1 MYLIRNIVNEV
12 TNTMLLRD
20 FRVPNIWNMKKKTQK
35 APEKNAP
42 KKLDRRIRKICNK
55 LKEIRIEKGYTSYEN
70 FAWDNDLPRVQ
81 YWRLENGV
89 NFRME
94 SLLRILDVHK
104 IKLEDFFKG
113 IK

>member
-1 MYLIRNIVNEV
+1 
-12 TNTMLLRD
+12 
-20 FRVPNIWNMKKKTQK
+20 MKK
-35 APEKNAP
+35 PV
-42 KKLDRRIRKICNK
+42 KKLVKKPLDRRIQKMCEK
-55 LKEIRIEKGYTSYEN
+55 LKKIRIERGYTSYEN

-94 SLLRILDVHK
+94 SLLRVLDVHK

>member
-1 MYLIRNIVNEV
+1 
-12 TNTMLLRD
+12 
-20 FRVPNIWNMKKKTQK
+20 MKKKPKKKPQ
-35 APEKNAP
+35 
-42 KKLDRRIRKICNK
+42 KKLDKRILKIAAK
-55 LKEIRIEKGYTSYEN
+55 LKKIRIEEGYTSYEN

-89 NFRME
+89 NFRIE

>member
-1 MYLIRNIVNEV
+1 MRKSV
-12 TNTMLLRD
+12 
-20 FRVPNIWNMKKKTQK
+20 KKP
-35 APEKNAP
+35 AEKI
-42 KKLDRRIRKICNK
+42 LDRRIVKICEK
-55 LKEIRIEKGYTSYEN
+55 LKKIRIERGYTSYEN

-94 SLLRILDVHK
+94 SLLKILDVHK

-113 IK
+113 IR

>member
-1 MYLIRNIVNEV
+1 
-12 TNTMLLRD
+12 
-20 FRVPNIWNMKKKTQK
+20 MKK
-35 APEKNAP
+35 AV
-42 KKLDRRIRKICNK
+42 KKPVKKPLDRRILKICKK
-55 LKEIRIEKGYTSYEN
+55 LKEIRIDKGYTSYEN

-94 SLLRILDVHK
+94 SLLRVLDVHK

>member
-1 MYLIRNIVNEV
+1 
-12 TNTMLLRD
+12 
-20 FRVPNIWNMKKKTQK
+20 MKKTAQK
-35 APEKNAP
+35 PI
-42 KKLDRRIRKICNK
+42 KKPLDQRVRKICDK
-55 LKEIRIEKGYTSYEN
+55 LKQIRIEKGYTSYEN